1 MASRR
6 WWVAAMLVVG
16 AGWFGPVFGQTETI
30 EKIVVD
36 GNVRISTQALMSQL
50 SIKEGEAYDEDA
62 LRREFKRLWDLNLFD
77 NITLEVRQGEKGKI
91 LLWHVTDKP
100 LVADVDYKDVKAFT
114 ATQLEEKLADQKA
127 DIKRGSPLDY
137 TRIRRAQETIEML
150 LGQKGFLDAEVKVD
164 IKEVSPGQEAV
175 TFKAHQ
181 GGKTKI
187 QRIYFKGNTV
197 FKTKELK
204 KMMKLTR
211 EHGLFSWAGSKDLYH
226 PGKFDEDAR
235 NIRQAYMDRGY
246 LDVDVKPEVVEV
258 LPGEKPPK
266 NAQEAEKRQRKKEKQ
281 EAEAA
286 AAAQKEAE
294 KQARKKAKQE
304 EEAKQRE
311 AEGKPPKEEKKPKE
325 AKSHEPR
332 SPKKWIYV
340 TVPIEEGPQYRV
352 GTVSSEGN
360 KVFNDAEILSRVH
373 LQAGDVFNDSFVKN
387 GLGRIQLDYGE
398 RGYFYVTANQ
408 VVDKEPRHVANLKI
422 EINEDRQYR
431 INTLEFAG
439 NTTTRDKVLRR
450 EMRLAEEDLF
460 DLKRFRVGMRKINQ
474 LGYWQISDEATIRPR
489 TGEDKV
495 DITVHGK
502 ESNRNEI
509 QVGGGV
515 SGLDG
520 AFFSGSYATRNFLGR
535 GEILQ
540 TYFQLGGR
548 LSRYSISFIEPWFLA
563 RPYTV
568 GFSIFKRTT
577 DYLNFQQ
584 GGQGLSIQAG
594 RLLGDFSRIDMTYLL
609 ENVTYTDSLNRSSQ
623 SVTSSII
630 PVYTY
635 DTRNN
640 FFRPTR
646 GLRLQ
651 LATEYAGG
659 SLGGDNFYWK
669 PYGSLTFYLP
679 AYHKHYI
686 GVNAAAGYVGSFE
699 GRVVPAFERFFLG
712 GERSL
717 RAFKSR
723 TISPARSDVDLNHN
737 GIIDRPE
744 DRDGD
749 GILDGNEDLNG
760 NGILDCEDL
769 NHNGVLDP
777 GEDVNGNGVLDCED
791 VDHDGHLDFNEDL
804 NGNGVLDKGE
814 DTNGD
819 GVFGTVFP
827 GGNKF
832 VQFNFEYIVPIG
844 DTFEFLPFLD
854 TGNAFDDYQKIDLTR
869 LRVDYGL
876 ELRFYLPVF
885 QAPLR
890 FIYGFI
896 QDPRPGEKASS
907 FQFSIGTTF

>member
-1 MASRR
+1 MVLRGLR
-6 WWVAAMLVVG
+6 VVAVVLALLG
-16 AGWFGPVFGQTETI
+16 WAGLARGEGETI

-36 GNVRISTQALMSQL
+36 GNVRISTQALRNQL
-50 SIKEGEAYDEDA
+50 TVKEGDPYDEDA
-62 LRREFKRLWDLNLFD
+62 LRREFRHLWDLNLFD

-91 LLWHVTDKP
+91 VLWHVTDKP
-100 LVADVDYKDVKAFT
+100 LVADVEYKDIKAFT
-114 ATQLEEKLADQKA
+114 TTQLEEKLTDQKA

-137 TRIRRAQETIEML
+137 SRVRKAQETIEML

-164 IKEVSPGQEAV
+164 VKEVSPGQESI
-175 TFKAHQ
+175 TFRARQ

-187 QRIYFKGNTV
+187 KKIRFTGNTV
-197 FKTKELK
+197 FTDKELR
-204 KMMKLTR
+204 KMMKLTKQ
-211 EHGLFSWAGSKDLYH
+211 HGLFTWAGSKDLYH

-235 NIRQAYMDRGY
+235 IIRQAYMDRGY
-246 LDVDVKPEVVEV
+246 LDVDIKPEVVEL

-266 NAQEAEKRQRKKEKQ
+266 NAKEAETRRRKQEKA

-286 AAAQKEAE
+286 RKAE
-294 KQARKKAKQE
+294 KQAAAEAKRLAKEEEKAK
-304 EEAKQRE
+304 KRE
-311 AEGKPPKEEKKPKE
+311 AEGKPPKEEKKKE
-325 AKSHEPR
+325 AKAKEPPV
-332 SPKKWIYV
+332 PKKWIYA
-340 TVPIEEGPQYRV
+340 TLPIQEGPQYRV

-360 KVFNDAEILSRVH
+360 KVFTDAEVLSRVP
-373 LQAGDVFNDSFVKN
+373 LQAGEVFNDTLVKD

-408 VVDKEPRHVANLKI
+408 VVDKTPRHVANLKI
-422 EINEDRQYR
+422 EISEDKQYR
-431 INTLEFAG
+431 IHTLEFKG
-439 NTTTRDKVLRR
+439 NTTTRDGVLRR
-450 EMRLAEEDLF
+450 EMKLAEDDLF
-460 DLKRFRVGMRKINQ
+460 NLKRFRVGMRKINQ
-474 LGYWQISDEATIRPR
+474 LGYWQISEEAGIQPR

-495 DITVHGK
+495 DITVQGK
-502 ESNRNEI
+502 EANRNEI

-548 LSRYSISFIEPWFLA
+548 LSRYSISFIEPWFMGH
-563 RPYTV
+563 PYTM
-568 GFSIFKRTT
+568 GFSIFKTT
-577 DYLNFQQ
+577 TQYTTFEQ
-584 GGQGLSIQAG
+584 GGRGGSVQLG
-594 RLLGDFSRIDMTYLL
+594 RLLGDFSRFDVTYLL
-609 ENVTYTDSLNRSSQ
+609 QHVTYTDNLNQTTQSLS
-623 SVTSSII
+623 SSII

-646 GLRLQ
+646 GFRFQ
-651 LATEYAGG
+651 FATEYAGG
-659 SLGGDNFYWK
+659 VLGGQNYYFR
-669 PYGSLTFYLP
+669 PVGSATLYLP
-679 AYHKHYI
+679 AIHKHYI
-686 GVNAAAGYVGSFE
+686 GLNASGGYVMGF
-699 GRVVPAFERFFLG
+699 GGYAVPTYERFFLG

-723 TISPARSDVDLNHN
+723 SISPARQD
-737 GIIDRPE
+737 I
-744 DRDGD
+744 
-749 GILDGNEDLNG
+749 
-760 NGILDCEDL
+760 DL
-769 NHNGVLDP
+769 NHNGVIDLPEDVDHDGILDP
-777 GEDVNGNGVLDCED
+777 NEDINGNGVLDCED
-791 VDHDGHLDFNEDL
+791 ANGNGVLDPGEDLNGNGVLDCEDIDHDGRLDFNEDR

-819 GVFGTVFP
+819 GVYGTVYP

-832 VQFNFEYIVPIG
+832 VQFNIEYIIPLG
-844 DTFEFLPFLD
+844 DTFEFLTFVD
-854 TGNAFDDYQKIDLTR
+854 AGNAFDDYQRIDLTR
-869 LRVDYGL
+869 LRMDYGV

-896 QDPRPGEKASS
+896 QNPQPGEKPSS

>member
-1 MASRR
+1 MALRR
-6 WWVAAMLVVG
+6 LWMATAIWVVMGGLGLARAEG
-16 AGWFGPVFGQTETI
+16 EII

-50 SIKEGEAYDEDA
+50 AIKEGEAYDEDA
-62 LRREFKRLWDLNLFD
+62 LRKEFRRLWDLNLFD

-91 LLWHVTDKP
+91 ILWHVTDKP
-100 LVADVDYKDVKAFT
+100 LIADVEYKDIKAFT
-114 ATQLEEKLADQKA
+114 ATQLEERLTDQKA

-137 TRIRRAQETIEML
+137 TRVRKAQETIEML
-150 LGQKGFLDAEVKVD
+150 LGQKGYLDAEVKVD
-164 IKEVSPGQEAV
+164 VKEISPGQESI
-175 TFKAHQ
+175 TFRAHQ

-187 QRIYFKGNTV
+187 RRIEFKGNTV
-197 FKTKELK
+197 FKDRELK

-211 EHGLFSWAGSKDLYH
+211 EHGMFSWAGSKDLYH

-235 NIRQAYMDRGY
+235 LIRQAYMDRGY
-246 LDVDVKPEVVEV
+246 LDVDVKPEVVEL

-266 NAQEAEKRQRKKEKQ
+266 NAKEAEKRKKQQEK
-281 EAEAA
+281 AA
-286 AAAQKEAE
+286 ADAAAKAE
-294 KQARKKAKQE
+294 KQAA
-304 EEAKQRE
+304 EEAKRKAKEEQEAAKRA
-311 AEGKPPKEEKKPKE
+311 AEGKPPKEEKKKE
-325 AKSHEPR
+325 KKTKEPR
-332 SPKKWIYV
+332 TPKKWIFV

-360 KVFNDAEILSRVH
+360 KLYTDAEILARVP
-373 LQAGDVFNDSFVKN
+373 LQAGEVFNDDLVKN

-398 RGYFYVTANQ
+398 KGYFYVTANQ
-408 VVDKEPRHVANLKI
+408 VVDKQPGHVANLKI
-422 EINEDRQYR
+422 EINEDKQYR

-450 EMRLAEEDLF
+450 EMKVSEEDLF
-460 DLKRFRVGMRKINQ
+460 DLKRFRLGMRKINQ
-474 LGYWQISDEATIRPR
+474 LGYWQISDEASIRPR

-495 DITVHGK
+495 DILVKGK

-548 LSRYSISFIEPWFLA
+548 LSRYSISFIEPWFMG

-584 GGQGLSIQAG
+584 GGQGLSVQAG
-594 RLLGDFSRIDMTYLL
+594 RLLGDFSRFDVTYLL
-609 ENVTYTDSLNRSSQ
+609 EDVSYRDTLGRTSQ
-623 SVTSSII
+623 STTSSIV

-646 GLRLQ
+646 GFRFQ
-651 LATEYAGG
+651 FATEYAGG
-659 SLGGDNFYWK
+659 SLGGDNYYVK
-669 PYGSLTFYLP
+669 PYGSATLYLP
-679 AYHKHYI
+679 AYHRNYI
-686 GVNAAAGYVGSFE
+686 GLNAAGGYVRGFA
-699 GRVVPAFERFFLG
+699 GRVVPPFERFFLG

-723 TISPARSDVDLNHN
+723 TISPARKDVDLNGN

-749 GILDGNEDLNG
+749 GILDLGEDTNGNGILDTEDLNG
-760 NGILDCEDL
+760 NGILD
-769 NHNGVLDP
+769 P
-777 GEDVNGNGVLDCED
+777 GEDANGNGILDTED
-791 VDHDGHLDFNEDL
+791 KDHDGHLDFNEDL

-819 GVFGTVFP
+819 GIYGTVFP
-827 GGNKF
+827 GGDKF
-832 VQFNFEYIVPIG
+832 VQFNFEYIIPVG
-844 DTFEFLPFLD
+844 DTFEFLTFVD
-854 TGNAFDDYQKIDLTR
+854 SGNAFDDYQKIDLTR
-869 LRVDYGL
+869 LRVDYGV

-896 QDPRPGEKASS
+896 QDPQPGEKASS